1 MTSSM
6 SLLDVS
12 DPLVLSASAEVLNSS
27 MTSVSAPLAQTR
39 VTSYSSASQPT
50 SQLETAIARLR
61 HKEGYNRLLTLTL
74 ILTLTII
81 LSWTRTA
88 IPTQTETEPHYGRPS
103 IWQAVTII
111 YQQYCCKAATA
122 GICSYS
128 EAKICIFAP
137 QGQVIAPIQ
146 VKFRMAEQ
154 NVGPLNRANFHQSVH
169 GWGYKAPKSWKF
181 TLFCKDS
188 PCRGE
193 PFDRFLQ
200 MLGAF
205 MCSTTLQKC
214 FEFDVIHFTGYSV
227 IAEKPCIGHLPRV
240 FPCNL

>member
-169 GWGYKAPKSWKF
+169 GWGTRPPKAEN
-181 TLFCKDS
+181 L
-188 PCRGE
+188 
-193 PFDRFLQ
+193 
-200 MLGAF
+200 
-205 MCSTTLQKC
+205 
-214 FEFDVIHFTGYSV
+214 HFSV
-227 IAEKPCIGHLPRV
+227 KIRPAGVNPLTDFYNC
-240 FPCNL
+240 